1 MSVNS
6 FVLSQDVNVFA
17 HTIVRVEVDTS
28 SLRCSAQDETS
39 GPNQIFRKICVHVS
53 GQHFMDS
60 LELNLAEIKEFV
72 STYVVYKTYTNYKS
86 ILIVFSLT

>member
-17 HTIVRVEVDTS
+17 HTNVRVEVNTS
-28 SLRCSAQDETS
+28 SLRCSARDETS
-39 GPNQIFRKICVHVS
+39 GPKQICIHVS

-72 STYVVYKTYTNYKS
+72 ITYVVHKTYTNYKS
-86 ILIVFSLT
+86 VLIVFSLT